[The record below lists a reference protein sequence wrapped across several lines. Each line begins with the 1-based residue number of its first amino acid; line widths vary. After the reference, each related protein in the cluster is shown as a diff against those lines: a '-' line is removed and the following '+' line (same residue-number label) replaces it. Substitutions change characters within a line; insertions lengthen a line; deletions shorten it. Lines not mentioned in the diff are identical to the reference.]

1 MDAKIKLLNM
11 IQDVIKRMANN
22 SFMLK
27 AWTVTLIT
35 AIIALDK
42 KSSGVESVLV
52 FYIPV
57 IMFWVLDSYYL
68 QMERKFRVI
77 YHKTANSEDQLD
89 FTMSLQPSSRADKT
103 YYYQCLFSKTELV
116 FYIPLAIL
124 TAILSLTFGTQA

>member
-77 YHKTANSEDQLD
+77 YHKAANSEDQLD
-89 FTMSLQPSSRADKT
+89 FTMSLQPSSRTDKT